1 MELLAVG
8 CRLLMERLVV
18 AVVVAG
24 GDGGDATGRWG
35 AEVHVVSP
43 LEDAERAD

>member
-1 MELLAVG
+1 
-8 CRLLMERLVV
+8 MERLV
-18 AVVVAG
+18 VVVAG